1 MRDTLSRVTLRTDL
15 ENRQRWSDQ
24 DREDEAGARHAPTT
38 LQLPRQSARKDAVSA
53 GDDATVTLNLD
64 RPQICRAPHTPM
76 DFLGGKA
83 VNAGKRVLLVDD
95 EQEVLCG
102 ESMWLTAAGFATQP
116 AKDGVEGL
124 EAAIRERPDAIVLD
138 VRMPR
143 KDGLTVMAEL
153 QQLEE
158 TKDIPVVMLSASLS
172 DQQRALDAGASF
184 FLPKPYVGKTLVAA
198 VQAAVQHARERQP
211 RSAAISGDTQ

>member
-1 MRDTLSRVTLRTDL
+1 
-15 ENRQRWSDQ
+15 
-24 DREDEAGARHAPTT
+24 
-38 LQLPRQSARKDAVSA
+38 
-53 GDDATVTLNLD
+53 
-64 RPQICRAPHTPM
+64 M
-76 DFLGGKA
+76 DFKGGQT

-102 ESMWLTAAGFATQP
+102 ESMWLTAAGFDTQP

-124 EAAIRERPDAIVLD
+124 EAAIREQPDAIVLD

-143 KDGLTVMAEL
+143 KDGLTVMTEL
-153 QQLEE
+153 QQRDD
-158 TKDIPVVMLSASLS
+158 TKHIPVVMLSASLS

-211 RSAAISGDTQ
+211 RSAAFPGDPQ